1 MQAGSKLPDISKK
14 ETLREKLH
22 TANNV
27 IKQLKHE
34 NEQLKKESSK
44 LEIKVTMLTSLIDEV
59 LWPEGRE
66 LQEIAK
72 EEMKRIGV

>member
-1 MQAGSKLPDISKK
+1 MIELKVN
-14 ETLREKLH
+14 
-22 TANNV
+22 NNV